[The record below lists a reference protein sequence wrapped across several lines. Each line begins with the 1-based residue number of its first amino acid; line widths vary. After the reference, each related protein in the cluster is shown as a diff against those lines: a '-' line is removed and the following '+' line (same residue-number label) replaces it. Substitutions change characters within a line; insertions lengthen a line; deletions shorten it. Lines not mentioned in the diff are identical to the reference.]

1 MAGQIVGASTAWLGV
16 GFTMEIP
23 GILESGITYVWES
36 SPSGLNTWTTIA
48 GALSNAYT
56 TSSGITEDTDYR
68 VRVICQS
75 SSLED
80 TTTVHTVTLNQP
92 HECYCVP
99 EGTNAARFIND
110 FSTNGGVQNITNLGT
125 GFSPGGYGDYS
136 MNGVSQII
144 NETINFTANTIGG
157 STGFRIWVD
166 WNQNGVF
173 DDNEV
178 AYQSTSYAGS
188 HSGSFVV
195 PITALEGETR
205 MRIVSHW
212 GSSTANVSPC
222 QTGFTNGEFEDYM
235 FEVIPIPDCSTLTTP
250 NAWTA
255 VVDMDS

>member
-1 MAGQIVGASTAWLGV
+1 MLLRWML
-16 GFTMEIP
+16 
-23 GILESGITYVWES
+23 
-36 SPSGLNTWTTIA
+36 
-48 GALSNAYT
+48 
-56 TSSGITEDTDYR
+56 
-68 VRVICQS
+68 
-75 SSLED
+75 SSLLLITL
-80 TTTVHTVTLNQP
+80 TTLSSAQN
-92 HECYCVP
+92 YCVP
-99 EGTNAARFIND
+99 GAVTTSRQINN
-110 FSTNGGVQNITNLGT
+110 FSTTGGFEDIVNLGT